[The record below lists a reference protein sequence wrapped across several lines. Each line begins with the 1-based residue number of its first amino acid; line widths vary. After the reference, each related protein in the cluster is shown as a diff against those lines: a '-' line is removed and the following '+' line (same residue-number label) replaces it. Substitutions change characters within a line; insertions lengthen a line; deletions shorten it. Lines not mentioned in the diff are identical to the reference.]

1 MNTSGSTN
9 KVAVAACPFCGGTDT
24 ACGIADEEFGRFWVE
39 CICGARGPTVETLKD
54 ARPAWNKRLAPEPS
68 THIPDAGKM
77 VSTNTVSDARLQDLI
92 NLYDGQAFRGDT
104 VLALEE
110 LQRLRHYVATC
121 GGTDNDGRCPM
132 HHLAGLAPEPQERL
146 PPREALARDRRL
158 YGSSWER
165 VDADGSRHRVDPRAV
180 QITTG
185 EPGPLPPAAVA
196 LDALKAV
203 MMKDPAFAWTW
214 HCGLAMSIM
223 DNLGANHGNANRA
236 AAAFMRLAFEVDTS
250 RQSETKAAEPR
261 PVAWIGL
268 PEGAPH
274 NYDAIYDNTRRLD
287 GYRYLPI
294 WRPEDH
300 PSNRQSETKAE
311 SPPSRTEKQV

>member
-1 MNTSGSTN
+1 
-9 KVAVAACPFCGGTDT
+9 
-24 ACGIADEEFGRFWVE
+24 
-39 CICGARGPTVETLKD
+39 
-54 ARPAWNKRLAPEPS
+54 
-68 THIPDAGKM
+68 M

-132 HHLAGLAPEPQERL
+132 HHLAGLAPEPVDDEQWQRSMEDAVRFRFFFDPHRGETSKAILGLTMKALTPPYPSVDAWRAAIDADRLGLTKAASAVEPQERL